1 MFSACIPNTFRFAT
15 LQRHISKY
23 NRWQLKFGSMVL
35 SCARTVANK
44 NSGIHLQSGAVMR
57 KPAKTKFGLL
67 KVFSLVVPFVLVG
80 GYLSST
86 GAEILHE
93 YDIFS
98 PEED

>member
-1 MFSACIPNTFRFAT
+1 MFAACIPNTFRFAT
-15 LQRHISKY
+15 LRRHISKQ
-23 NRWQLKFGSMVL
+23 NRWRLKFGSMLL
-35 SCARTVANK
+35 SCTRNVANR

-67 KVFSLVVPFVLVG
+67 KVFSLVVPFVLLG

-86 GAEILHE
+86 GAELLHE

-98 PEED
+98 PEDD